1 MFTGLVEEIGLCEDL
16 QRSAGSARLLIK
28 APGISLGV
36 KIGDSISVN
45 GCCLTAISICEGVMA
60 FDLLDETLQRTNLK
74 DLIPG
79 TKINLERS
87 LLADGR
93 IGGHFVQGHVDATI
107 PVVAILQQGSDLRID
122 FKVPPEF
129 AAYVAY
135 KGSVAI
141 NGVSLT
147 IAEVTADSFAVWII
161 PHTASHTNLGDL
173 RVGDLVN
180 LECDML
186 AKYAAR
192 IMQMRGL

>member
-16 QRSAGSARLLIK
+16 QRSAGSARLLIQ
-28 APGISLGV
+28 APGISCGV

-45 GCCLTAISICEGVMA
+45 GCCLTAISIRDGIMT
-60 FDLLDETLQRTNLK
+60 FDLLDETLQRTNLQ

-79 TKINLERS
+79 RKVNLERS

-93 IGGHFVQGHVDATI
+93 LGGHFVQGHVDATI

-147 IAEVTADSFAVWII
+147 IAEVTADSFAIWII

-173 RVGDLVN
+173 REGDLVN

-192 IMQMRGL
+192 IMQMRGI

>member
-16 QRSAGSARLLIK
+16 KRSAGSARLLIQ
-28 APGISLGV
+28 APGISCGV

-45 GCCLTAISICEGVMA
+45 GCCLTAISIRDGAMA
-60 FDLLDETLQRTNLK
+60 FDLLDETLQRTNLQ

-79 TKINLERS
+79 RKVNLERS

-93 IGGHFVQGHVDATI
+93 LGGHFVQGHVDATI
-107 PVVAILQQGSDLRID
+107 PVVAILQQGSDMRID

-173 RVGDLVN
+173 REGDLVN

-192 IMQMRGL
+192 IMQMRGI

>member
-16 QRSAGSARLLIK
+16 QRSAGSARLLIQ
-28 APGISLGV
+28 APGISCGV

-45 GCCLTAISICEGVMA
+45 GCCLTAISIRDGIMA

-74 DLIPG
+74 ELIPG
-79 TKINLERS
+79 RKVNLERS

-93 IGGHFVQGHVDATI
+93 LGGHFVQGHVDATI
-107 PVVAILQQGSDLRID
+107 PVVAILQQGSDMRID

-173 RVGDLVN
+173 REGDLVN

-192 IMQMRGL
+192 IMQMRGI

>member
-16 QRSAGSARLLIK
+16 QRSAGSARLLIQTQS
-28 APGISLGV
+28 ISCGV

-45 GCCLTAISICEGVMA
+45 GCCLTVISIRDGSMA

-74 DLIPG
+74 ELILG
-79 TKINLERS
+79 RKVNLERS

-93 IGGHFVQGHVDATI
+93 LGGHFVQGHVDATI

-161 PHTASHTNLGDL
+161 PHTATHTNLGDL
-173 RVGDLVN
+173 REGDLVN

-192 IMQMRGL
+192 IMQMRGI

>member
-16 QRSAGSARLLIK
+16 QRSAGSARLLIQ
-28 APGISLGV
+28 APGISCGV

-45 GCCLTAISICEGVMA
+45 GCCLTAISTREGIMT
-60 FDLLDETLQRTNLK
+60 FDLLDETLQRTNLQ

-79 TKINLERS
+79 KKVNLERS

-93 IGGHFVQGHVDATI
+93 LGGHFVQGHVDATI

-173 RVGDLVN
+173 REGDLVN

-192 IMQMRGL
+192 IMQMRGI

>member
-16 QRSAGSARLLIK
+16 RRSAGSARLLIQ
-28 APGISLGV
+28 APSISCGV

-45 GCCLTAISICEGVMA
+45 GCCLTAISTREGIMT
-60 FDLLDETLQRTNLK
+60 FDLLDETLQRTNLQ

-79 TKINLERS
+79 RKVNLERS

-93 IGGHFVQGHVDATI
+93 LGGHFVQGHVDATI

-161 PHTASHTNLGDL
+161 PHTATHTNLGDL
-173 RVGDLVN
+173 REGDLVN

-192 IMQMRGL
+192 IMQMRGI

>member
-16 QRSAGSARLLIK
+16 QRSAGSARLLIQTQS
-28 APGISLGV
+28 ISCGV

-45 GCCLTAISICEGVMA
+45 GCCLTVISIRDGSMA

-74 DLIPG
+74 ELISG
-79 TKINLERS
+79 RKVNLERS

-93 IGGHFVQGHVDATI
+93 LGGHFVQGHVDATI

-161 PHTASHTNLGDL
+161 PHTATHTNLGDL
-173 RVGDLVN
+173 REGDLVN

-192 IMQMRGL
+192 IMQIRGI

>member
-16 QRSAGSARLLIK
+16 QRSAGSARLLIQ
-28 APGISLGV
+28 APGISCGV

-45 GCCLTAISICEGVMA
+45 GCCLTAISIRDGIMT
-60 FDLLDETLQRTNLK
+60 FDLLDETLQRTNLQ

-79 TKINLERS
+79 KKVNLERS

-93 IGGHFVQGHVDATI
+93 LGGHFVQGHVDATI
-107 PVVAILQQGSDLRID
+107 PVVAILQQGSDMRID

>member
-16 QRSAGSARLLIK
+16 QRSAGSARLMIQ
-28 APGISLGV
+28 APGISCGV

-45 GCCLTAISICEGVMA
+45 GCCLTAISIREGVMA

-74 DLIPG
+74 DLISG
-79 TKINLERS
+79 RKINLERS

-93 IGGHFVQGHVDATI
+93 LGGHFVQGHVDATI

-161 PHTASHTNLGDL
+161 PHTATHTNLGDL

-192 IMQMRGL
+192 IMQMRGI

>member
-16 QRSAGSARLLIK
+16 QRSAGSARLLIQ
-28 APGISLGV
+28 APSISLGV

-45 GCCLTAISICEGVMA
+45 GCCLTAISIRDGIMA

-74 DLIPG
+74 ELIPG
-79 TKINLERS
+79 RKVNLERS

-93 IGGHFVQGHVDATI
+93 LGGHFVQGHVDATI
-107 PVVAILQQGSDLRID
+107 PVVAILQQGSDLRIN

-129 AAYVAY
+129 AGYVAY

-161 PHTASHTNLGDL
+161 PHTATHTNLGDL
-173 RVGDLVN
+173 REGDLVN

-192 IMQMRGL
+192 IMQMRGI

>member
-28 APGISLGV
+28 APGISCGV

-45 GCCLTAISICEGVMA
+45 GCCLTAISIRDGIMT
-60 FDLLDETLQRTNLK
+60 FDLLDETLQRTNLQ

-79 TKINLERS
+79 KKVNLERS

-93 IGGHFVQGHVDATI
+93 LGGHFVQGHVDATI
-107 PVVAILQQGSDLRID
+107 PVVAILQQGSDLRIN

-147 IAEVTADSFAVWII
+147 IAEVSADSFAVWII
-161 PHTASHTNLGDL
+161 PHTATHTNLGDL
-173 RVGDLVN
+173 REGDLVN

-192 IMQMRGL
+192 IMQMRGI

>member
-16 QRSAGSARLLIK
+16 QRSAGSARLLIQ
-28 APGISLGV
+28 ALGISCGV

-45 GCCLTAISICEGVMA
+45 GCCLTAISTREGIMT
-60 FDLLDETLQRTNLK
+60 FDLLDETLQRTNLQ

-79 TKINLERS
+79 RKVNLERS

-93 IGGHFVQGHVDATI
+93 LGGHFVQGHVDATI

-147 IAEVTADSFAVWII
+147 IAQVTADSFAVWII
-161 PHTASHTNLGDL
+161 PHTATHTNLGDL
-173 RVGDLVN
+173 REGDLVN

-192 IMQMRGL
+192 IMQMRGI

>member
-16 QRSAGSARLLIK
+16 QRSAGSARLLIQ
-28 APGISLGV
+28 ALGISCGV

-45 GCCLTAISICEGVMA
+45 GCCLTAISTREGIMT
-60 FDLLDETLQRTNLK
+60 FDLLDETLQRTNLQ

-79 TKINLERS
+79 RKVNLERS

-93 IGGHFVQGHVDATI
+93 LGGHFVQGHVDATI

-173 RVGDLVN
+173 REGDLVN

>member
-16 QRSAGSARLLIK
+16 QRSAGSARLLIR

-45 GCCLTAISICEGVMA
+45 GCCLTAISIRDGIMA
-60 FDLLDETLQRTNLK
+60 FDLLDETLQRTNLQ

-79 TKINLERS
+79 RKVNLERS

-93 IGGHFVQGHVDATI
+93 LGGHFVQGHVDATI

-173 RVGDLVN
+173 REGDLVN

>member
-16 QRSAGSARLLIK
+16 QRSAGSARLLIQ
-28 APGISLGV
+28 APGISCGV

-45 GCCLTAISICEGVMA
+45 GCCLTAISIRDGAMA
-60 FDLLDETLQRTNLK
+60 FDLLDETLQRTNLQ

-79 TKINLERS
+79 KKVNLERS

-93 IGGHFVQGHVDATI
+93 LGGHFVQGHVDATI

-161 PHTASHTNLGDL
+161 PHTATHTNLGDL
-173 RVGDLVN
+173 REGDLVN

-192 IMQMRGL
+192 IMQMRGI

>member
-16 QRSAGSARLLIK
+16 QRSAGSARLLIQ
-28 APGISLGV
+28 ATGISCGV

-45 GCCLTAISICEGVMA
+45 GCCLTAISTREGIMT

-74 DLIPG
+74 ELIPG
-79 TKINLERS
+79 RKVNLERS

-93 IGGHFVQGHVDATI
+93 LGGHFVQGHVDATI
-107 PVVAILQQGSDLRID
+107 PVVTILQQGSDLRID

-161 PHTASHTNLGDL
+161 PHTATHTNLGDL
-173 RVGDLVN
+173 REGDLVN

-192 IMQMRGL
+192 IMQMRGI

>member
-16 QRSAGSARLLIK
+16 QRSAGSARLLIQ
-28 APGISLGV
+28 APSISCGV

-45 GCCLTAISICEGVMA
+45 GCCLTAISIRDGIMA
-60 FDLLDETLQRTNLK
+60 FDLLGETLQRTNLQ

-79 TKINLERS
+79 RKVNLERS

-93 IGGHFVQGHVDATI
+93 LGGHFVQGHVDATI

-173 RVGDLVN
+173 REGDLVN

-192 IMQMRGL
+192 IMQMRGI

>member
-16 QRSAGSARLLIK
+16 QRSAGSARLLIQ
-28 APGISLGV
+28 APGISCGV

-45 GCCLTAISICEGVMA
+45 GCCLTAISIRDGIMT
-60 FDLLDETLQRTNLK
+60 FDLLDETLQRTNLQ

-79 TKINLERS
+79 KKVNLERS

-93 IGGHFVQGHVDATI
+93 LGGHFVQGHVDATI
-107 PVVAILQQGSDLRID
+107 PVVAILQQGSDMRID

-173 RVGDLVN
+173 REGDLVN

>member
-16 QRSAGSARLLIK
+16 QRSAGSARLLIQ
-28 APGISLGV
+28 ALGISCGV

-45 GCCLTAISICEGVMA
+45 GCCLTAISTREGIMT
-60 FDLLDETLQRTNLK
+60 FDLLDETLQRTNLQ

-79 TKINLERS
+79 RKVNLERS

-93 IGGHFVQGHVDATI
+93 LGGHFVQGHVDATI
-107 PVVAILQQGSDLRID
+107 SVVAILQQGSDLRID

-173 RVGDLVN
+173 REGDLVN

>member
-16 QRSAGSARLLIK
+16 QRSAGSARLLIQ
-28 APGISLGV
+28 APSISLGV

-45 GCCLTAISICEGVMA
+45 GCCLTAISIRDGIMA

-74 DLIPG
+74 ELIPG
-79 TKINLERS
+79 RKVNLERS

-93 IGGHFVQGHVDATI
+93 LGGHFVQGHVDATI
-107 PVVAILQQGSDLRID
+107 PVVAILQQGSDLRIN

-161 PHTASHTNLGDL
+161 PHTATHTNLGDL
-173 RVGDLVN
+173 REGDLVN

-192 IMQMRGL
+192 IMQMRGI

>member
-16 QRSAGSARLLIK
+16 QRSAGSARLLIQ
-28 APGISLGV
+28 ALGISCGV

-45 GCCLTAISICEGVMA
+45 GCCLTAISTREGIMT

-74 DLIPG
+74 ELIPG
-79 TKINLERS
+79 RKVNLERS

-93 IGGHFVQGHVDATI
+93 LGGHFVQGHVDATI
-107 PVVAILQQGSDLRID
+107 PVVTILQQGSDLRID

-161 PHTASHTNLGDL
+161 PHTATHTNLGDL
-173 RVGDLVN
+173 REGDLVN

-192 IMQMRGL
+192 IMQMRGI

>member
-16 QRSAGSARLLIK
+16 QRSAGSARLLIR

-45 GCCLTAISICEGVMA
+45 GCCLTAISIRDGIMA
-60 FDLLDETLQRTNLK
+60 FDLLDETLQRTNLQ

-79 TKINLERS
+79 RKVNLERS

-93 IGGHFVQGHVDATI
+93 LGGHFVQGHVDATI

-161 PHTASHTNLGDL
+161 PQTASHTNLGDL
-173 RVGDLVN
+173 REGDLVN

-192 IMQMRGL
+192 IMQMRGI

>member
-16 QRSAGSARLLIK
+16 QRSAGSARLLIQ
-28 APGISLGV
+28 APGISCGV

-45 GCCLTAISICEGVMA
+45 GCCLTAISIRDGIMT
-60 FDLLDETLQRTNLK
+60 FDLLDETLQRTNLQ

-79 TKINLERS
+79 KKVNLERS

-93 IGGHFVQGHVDATI
+93 LGGHFVQGHVDATI

-147 IAEVTADSFAVWII
+147 IAEVAADSFAVWII
-161 PHTASHTNLGDL
+161 PHTATHTNLRDL
-173 RVGDLVN
+173 REGDLVN

-192 IMQMRGL
+192 IMQMRGI

>member
-16 QRSAGSARLLIK
+16 QRSAGSARLMIQ
-28 APGISLGV
+28 APGISCGV
-36 KIGDSISVN
+36 KIGDSISLN
-45 GCCLTAISICEGVMA
+45 GCCLTAISIREGVMA

-74 DLIPG
+74 DLISG
-79 TKINLERS
+79 RKINLERS

-93 IGGHFVQGHVDATI
+93 LGGHFVQGHVDATI

-173 RVGDLVN
+173 REGDLVN
-180 LECDML
+180 LKCDML

-192 IMQMRGL
+192 IMQMRGI

>member
-16 QRSAGSARLLIK
+16 QRSAGSARLMIQ
-28 APGISLGV
+28 APGISCGV

-45 GCCLTAISICEGVMA
+45 GCCLTAISIREGVMA

-74 DLIPG
+74 DLISG
-79 TKINLERS
+79 RKINLERS

-93 IGGHFVQGHVDATI
+93 LGGHFVQGHVDATI

-161 PHTASHTNLGDL
+161 PHTATHTNLGDL

>member
-45 GCCLTAISICEGVMA
+45 GCCLTAISIREGVMA

-74 DLIPG
+74 DLISG
-79 TKINLERS
+79 RKINLERS

-93 IGGHFVQGHVDATI
+93 LGGHFVQGHVDATI

-161 PHTASHTNLGDL
+161 PHTATHTNLGDL

>member
-45 GCCLTAISICEGVMA
+45 GCCLTAISIRDGIMA

-74 DLIPG
+74 DLISG
-79 TKINLERS
+79 RKINLERS

-93 IGGHFVQGHVDATI
+93 LGGHFVQGHVDATI

-161 PHTASHTNLGDL
+161 PHTATHTNLGDL

-192 IMQMRGL
+192 IMQMRGI